1 MVGPGGMPTFLC
13 GFCPAELFT
22 NTKSDIGPCD
32 KLHDERLKNM
42 YQESERCGKLGYEDE
57 FLHYLEKLVRD
68 LDRRIERGRERLQ
81 KSVSAKQ
88 KVLQGETGIN
98 SDKLKTLN
106 DEINMK
112 VAELDTL
119 GTRGLVE
126 EAQQLMKRVEDL
138 ERERERERMHLVNM
152 THKVKQDNYSICI
165 LPMYVRVRSSF
176 LVCNQFFVNDGV
188 LPLQRL
194 EGQGG
199 QDKEE
204 AWEFE
209 DRDDRSRDRDSKEA
223 VDKGSGEKEVK
234 MSKEE
239 EKEIVT
245 KGKTWRVSRDSRS
258 SRSRSRER
266 DHGRQLPRSR
276 EQRLRSPD
284 KERIGRSRSRE
295 REKATNKRRPRERA
309 KIVKERKGQKK
320 RDQERKDQEKRDRG
334 RRNQEKRDRGGETKR
349 REWILSATCAGIY
362 TSSEEQLRQ
371 HLEGRRHLALLQRV
385 ETARRSIYVAWI
397 PICRNEILGPQSL
410 FERFGSVVQV
420 ALDDKKFFAI
430 VEFTSVDGALQPRE
444 AKLTSTKA
452 PLEVQGS
459 TCSSESMETVAAE
472 QPSAPFSSRVEL
484 PPDLLSQLQQA
495 STTTAQMELV
505 AANYQM
511 SEEGMKAQ
519 CEVCAHLRRMF
530 PRSLV
535 ILFGSVVSG
544 HAFVTSDCDV
554 CILTDPSPR
563 DMEDFDPTRYYNQQL
578 LRIWHSTLY
587 SGPGLQEAGG
597 TCLPA
602 APQQWVTHFQQ
613 GAKSSSP
620 LFDVILSCLQ
630 SDTRFTR
637 VVPIP
642 FARCPIAWAL
652 QHATDQSLLVTGI
665 KRAQLH
671 NYALTLMLIQALQ
684 CADPPVLPCLQDPG
698 AWPVNMAWF
707 AQGFAPT
714 TNRPT
719 AVGGWHCSF
728 TPPGSLMHS
737 KNTQSPAILLAH
749 FFHFYS
755 EVFDLHTHCV
765 TIHINPSR
773 RLTIEEAMRLAQES
787 NPACRVS
794 HFREG
799 QLCIQDPFELSHN
812 VAKSLSRDALVRLS
826 IQLPP
831 DYPIFALVGGGLEV
845 EVWHI
850 GVAQ

>member
-1 MVGPGGMPTFLC
+1 MAAV
-13 GFCPAELFT
+13 
-22 NTKSDIGPCD
+22 
-32 KLHDERLKNM
+32 
-42 YQESERCGKLGYEDE
+42 
-57 FLHYLEKLVRD
+57 
-68 LDRRIERGRERLQ
+68 
-81 KSVSAKQ
+81 
-88 KVLQGETGIN
+88 
-98 SDKLKTLN
+98 
-106 DEINMK
+106 
-112 VAELDTL
+112 DTL
-119 GTRGLVE
+119 C
-126 EAQQLMKRVEDL
+126 DL
-138 ERERERERMHLVNM
+138 
-152 THKVKQDNYSICI
+152 C
-165 LPMYVRVRSSF
+165 
-176 LVCNQFFVNDGV
+176 
-188 LPLQRL
+188 
-194 EGQGG
+194 
-199 QDKEE
+199 
-204 AWEFE
+204 
-209 DRDDRSRDRDSKEA
+209 
-223 VDKGSGEKEVK
+223 
-234 MSKEE
+234 
-239 EKEIVT
+239 
-245 KGKTWRVSRDSRS
+245 
-258 SRSRSRER
+258 
-266 DHGRQLPRSR
+266 
-276 EQRLRSPD
+276 
-284 KERIGRSRSRE
+284 
-295 REKATNKRRPRERA
+295 
-309 KIVKERKGQKK
+309 
-320 RDQERKDQEKRDRG
+320 
-334 RRNQEKRDRGGETKR
+334 
-349 REWILSATCAGIY
+349 GIY

-385 ETARRSIYVAWI
+385 ETARRSIYVRGFPSA
-397 PICRNEILGPQSL
+397 ETKYSDLKSL

-430 VEFTSVDGALQPRE
+430 VEFTSVDGALQVLRSPDTLTLHGKRLVVKPRE

-642 FARCPIAWAL
+642 FARCPIVRFFYDPSSL
-652 QHATDQSLLVTGI
+652 HTDVSIDNRLGPYNTRLIRAYCEFDARFYTVLSSLRLWMRVTGI

-812 VAKSLSRDALVRLS
+812 VAKSLSRDALVRLVGHCGLALQ
-826 IQLPP
+826 QLRVGGDSPSLLAVFRAVQLDCSASEGRSLLLEKSVHLAPDDMPSVLAGVQEWSPLPSHLLALWGELDHSSAEVRRKLSLAVLHAVVLSLEHTLGFSCVALCGSPP
-831 DYPIFALVGGGLEV
+831 GMMPAGEVVVGGGQSESFNSGDGPGTLDGSEDGMQVESNLETVDVDGVRKRQRDV
-845 EVWHI
+845 ESDEEEEGEDGSEVNEADVCKKPRV
-850 GVAQ
+850 GVSNDAMATLDKVVGRGLPPAYTCVAYSNTWVHRRQARRHKEGDPAVRGTAPVLGFTLTVDSADCEKEGAGEYIVKFTLADLGHLSDFHSFYAFFKKYLCKQR